1 VNQAIKFPLQHISVR
16 VPWHDNSWNGTVCLN
31 PARNTSC
38 LKLKNIVD
46 AKNETAELQLAG
58 RSLSVLDQSD
68 YPPCATER
76 GAFMADFAFTRM
88 HNHPYSKQNKASHQ
102 HFIPTAVYYP
112 AFSAG
117 ALPFRWMMKSFVYG
131 DKDESRGLQADYPL
145 DSICE
150 EREPS
155 QDVLGFKSSWFQD
168 QLNQRELLEC
178 FWNHVQPETSL
189 IFFYA
194 KQVPLVEDIGKRVL
208 VGVGRVKSIG
218 DLIEYSYNGSPKGK
232 LRSLIWERMI
242 GHSIR
247 QTLEDGFLLPYH
259 QALEAS
265 NDGRTF
271 DPAEV
276 VAFAPEDRFV
286 EFSYATE
293 HVGHDAAI
301 SALIACRSALL
312 RSSELFDINIKKQE
326 QWIDREVGRLWKKRG
341 AFPGLGA
348 VLAATGLSMGHFI
361 ANTIQDKA
369 GETGNPWSLL
379 DAVLTEP
386 DRHLPADLA
395 AHVDLT
401 IAKSWKNQ
409 KPNRR
414 RFLELLS
421 RFDISI
427 DQASVLA
434 VPEQRSEF
442 GIHLSDD
449 DYVSNPYLF
458 YESTRLTASPL
469 TVGTVDRGLFPTKF
483 IRNRFPIPEPS
494 TVKTPVD
501 HRRLRALTV
510 QQLEAAANNGD
521 TLQSRETIITNLRR
535 RDSENNEEPTDVTA
549 DLFAVA
555 EENFAG
561 EISLQEMA
569 NGSPAYQL
577 DRLNAVGTKIRTT
590 VTKRLKAKRHDL
602 NIDWTKEL
610 DQKLGDLP
618 TGEEEKRLENSARKE
633 KAAALCELAA
643 SPFSVLIG
651 PAGTG
656 KTTLLSILCQQ
667 AEISHDSILLLAP
680 TGKARVRMESVAK
693 KANTK
698 NYRAYTLAQF
708 LSGTG
713 RYDSY
718 TQRYLLTGEKG
729 TTEARTVIV
738 DECSMLTEEMLAAL
752 LESLSGVR
760 RLILVGDPRQLPPI
774 GAGRPFVD
782 IVRQLAPENIENVF
796 PRVAPGYVELTIP
809 RRQGAGD
816 RDDLQLASWFGGGI
830 TGPGEDRVFE
840 ILAGTRTS
848 DQLTFVRWETP
859 DELDAKLPCVLAE
872 TLGFDKNVEEWQAF
886 SQSLGGFL
894 DKNGSAWFN
903 ASYKDREGAGK
914 CAESWQILS
923 PVRQKPWGVETLN
936 RFIHLRYKG
945 SQVQQARKWSPQ
957 PKILSPQGDQQI
969 IYGDKV
975 IHNRNWSVPTG
986 RIYPKA
992 DTRGYIANGEIGMI
1006 VGHRRSPKRSWDP
1019 TYLEV
1024 EFSTQ
1029 LGQTIKFFPSEFSE
1043 EGDAAL
1049 ELAYALTVH
1058 KSQGSEFETVFLV
1071 LPRSPLMLS
1080 RELLYTA
1087 LTRQKSRIV
1096 VLHQGDATEL
1106 HKFSMEQFS
1115 ATANRMTNLFEKPR
1129 PKRIGDKFLE
1139 QGLIHCTLRGEA
1151 VRSKSEVI
1159 VADNLHN
1166 CGVHY
1171 QYEHPLTLGGVTK
1184 YPDFTIEDDDSQ
1196 VTFYWEHCGMLTD
1209 PGYRRRWLEKQAW
1222 YRENKILPYQE
1233 GGGKNGILIVTEDD
1247 AGGGISSQSIS
1258 RLVHQVIL
1266 QDIDT

>member
-1 VNQAIKFPLQHISVR
+1 MKQAIKFPLQHISVR
-16 VPWHDNSWNGTVCLN
+16 VPWHDNSWNGTVCQN
-31 PARNTSC
+31 PSRNTSC

-46 AKNETAELQLAG
+46 AKNEGAEVRLAG

-68 YPPCATER
+68 HPPCATER

-88 HNHPYSKQNKASHQ
+88 HSHPYSKQNKASHQ
-102 HFIPTAVYYP
+102 HFIPTAVHYP

-131 DKDESRGLQADYPL
+131 DGDENRGLQADYPL
-145 DSICE
+145 DSISE

-155 QDVLGFKSSWFQD
+155 EEVLGFKSNWFQD
-168 QLNQRELLEC
+168 QQNQGDLLDC
-178 FWNHVQPETSL
+178 FWNHVQPESSL

-218 DLIEYSYNGSPKGK
+218 DPIEYSYNGSPRGK

-247 QTLEDGFLLPYH
+247 QTFEDGFLLPYH

-265 NDGRTF
+265 DDGRNF
-271 DPAEV
+271 DPAEI

-301 SALIACRSALL
+301 SALIACRESLM
-312 RSSELFDINIKKQE
+312 RSSELFDCNIKKQE
-326 QWIDREVGRLWKKRG
+326 LWIDREVGRLWKKRG

-348 VLAATGLSMGHFI
+348 VLAATGLGMGHFI
-361 ANTIQDKA
+361 ANTIQDKV
-369 GETGNPWSLL
+369 GENGDPWSLL
-379 DAVLTEP
+379 DATLSEP
-386 DRHLPADLA
+386 EKHLPTDLA
-395 AHVDLT
+395 AHVDST
-401 IAKSWKNQ
+401 IAKSWKKQ

-414 RFLELLS
+414 KFLQLLS
-421 RFDISI
+421 RFDISFE
-427 DQASVLA
+427 QASVLA
-434 VPEQRSEF
+434 VPEERSEF
-442 GIHLSDD
+442 GINLDDD
-449 DYVSNPYLF
+449 DYLDNPYLF
-458 YESTRLTASPL
+458 YESTRLTGSPL
-469 TVGTVDRGLFPTKF
+469 TVGTVDRGLFPTKY
-483 IRNRFPIPEPS
+483 IRDRFPIPEPS

-501 HRRLRALTV
+501 HRRLRALIV
-510 QQLEAAANNGD
+510 QQLEIAAANGD
-521 TLQSRETIITNLRR
+521 TLQSQETIISNLRR
-535 RDSENNEEPTDVTA
+535 RDRANNEVPTDVTA
-549 DLFAVA
+549 DLLAVA

-561 EISLQEMA
+561 EICLQEMA
-569 NGSPAYQL
+569 DGSLAYQI
-577 DRLNAVGTKIRTT
+577 DRFTAVGQKIRKT
-590 VTKRLKAKRHDL
+590 VLKRMKAKRHEL
-602 NIDWTKEL
+602 NINWMKEL
-610 DQKLGDLP
+610 EQLGKLP
-618 TGEEEKRLENSARKE
+618 TVDEEKRLEILARKE
-633 KAAALCELAA
+633 KAAALSELAA

-651 PAGTG
+651 TAGTG

-667 AEISHDSILLLAP
+667 AEISQDSILLLAP
-680 TGKARVRMESVAK
+680 TGKARVRMESMAK
-693 KANTK
+693 NANTQ

-708 LSGTG
+708 LSGSD
-713 RYDSY
+713 RYDGY

-729 TTEARTVIV
+729 STEARTVIV
-738 DECSMLTEEMLAAL
+738 DECSMLTEEMLGAL

-782 IVRQLAPENIENVF
+782 IVRQLAPESIEHIF

-840 ILAGTRTS
+840 ILAGTRKS
-848 DQLTFVRWETP
+848 DQLTFVRWDTP
-859 DELDAKLPCVLAE
+859 DELDAKLPSVLAD
-872 TLGFDKNVEEWQAF
+872 TLGFDKDLEEWQAF
-886 SQSLGGFL
+886 AQSLGGFL

-903 ASYKDREGAGK
+903 SSYKDREGAGK
-914 CAESWQILS
+914 LAESWQILS

-945 SQVQQARKWSPQ
+945 SQVEQARKWSPQ

-975 IHNRNWSVPTG
+975 IHNRNWSVPKS
-986 RIYPKA
+986 RIYPKVDA
-992 DTRGYIANGEIGMI
+992 RGYIANGEIGMI
-1006 VGHRRSPKRSWDP
+1006 VGHRRSPKRTWDP
-1019 TYLEV
+1019 KYLEI

-1029 LGQTIKFFPSEFSE
+1029 LGQIIKFYPSDFSE

-1106 HKFSMEQFS
+1106 HKFSTEKFS
-1115 ATANRMTNLFEKPR
+1115 ATANRLTNLFEKPR
-1129 PKRIGDKFLE
+1129 PTRVGNKFLE
-1139 QGLIHCTLRGEA
+1139 LGLIHCTLRGEA

-1166 CGVHY
+1166 CGVQY
-1171 QYEHPLTLGGVTK
+1171 QYEHPLTRGGVTK
-1184 YPDFTIEDDDSQ
+1184 YPDFTIEDDDSH

-1209 PGYRRRWLEKQAW
+1209 PGYRRRWLEKLSW

-1233 GGGKNGILIVTEDD
+1233 GGGENGTLIVTEDD

-1258 RLVHQVIL
+1258 KLIHQVIL
-1266 QDIDT
+1266 EDTVN